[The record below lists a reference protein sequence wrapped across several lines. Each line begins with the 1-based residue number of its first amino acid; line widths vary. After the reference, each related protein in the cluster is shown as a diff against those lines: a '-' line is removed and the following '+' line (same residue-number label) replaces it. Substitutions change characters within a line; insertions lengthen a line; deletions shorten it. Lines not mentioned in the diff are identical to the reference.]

1 MSRYHQGRFQPRNPK
16 KYKGDPTNIIYRS
29 GWELKLMNYL
39 DKHPHV
45 TRWNSEEVVIP
56 YRSCVD
62 GKMHRYF
69 PDFYVE
75 KTNPVGKK
83 EKVLIEVKPY
93 KETIPPKVQNTKK
106 NKPTKRYLNEVKTWG
121 TNSSKWNAAEE
132 YCKDRGWKFQIITE
146 KELGIK

>member
-1 MSRYHQGRFQPRNPK
+1 MAKFNQGRFRPRNPT

-45 TRWNSEEVVIP
+45 TLWNSEEIVVP
-56 YRSCVD
+56 YRSPID

-75 KTNPVGKK
+75 KIYQGKRQ
-83 EKVLIEVKPY
+83 KVLIEVKPY
-93 KETIPPKVQNTKK
+93 SQTQPPTVQNTKK

-121 TNSSKWNAAEE
+121 TNSAKWNAAEE
-132 YCKDRGWKFQIITE
+132 FCKDRGWQFQIITE
-146 KELGIK
+146 RELGIK